1 MEQKYRFRQLARV
14 VLELKTPLAI
24 GSGNK
29 NIKTDSVVAK
39 DVNGLPYIPGTT
51 LAGLIRHALPEGKVQ
66 RQMGWQ
72 EKEGGEGSR
81 LIITEAKLLSADGTP
96 IDGLSS
102 RQDAITRLCRE
113 LPIRQHVRINSQG
126 TAVEGGKFDEEIVP
140 KGTRFCF
147 ECELLCEEKCDDL
160 MDKVI
165 AILQTNDFRIG
176 SGSRSGFGQIA
187 VIKVWRKLLDL
198 SKPEE
203 LALYLQKSSSL
214 TLLWSG
220 FEEVPTQVLSSNSY
234 IRYQL
239 HLQPTDFMFFGSGFG
254 DERSDMTFVR
264 EPMIEWNGNQA
275 HILEREQV
283 VLIPA
288 ASIKGALAHRTAY
301 HYNKLEGFF
310 ADNKPIEELE
320 NYGGK
325 GKEAVKI
332 LFGSEGNSEG
342 KDKHRGRILFS
353 DIIKERKKS
362 SEAKVLNHVKIDRFT
377 GGAMD
382 GALFSEEVL
391 YASGES
397 FDMELLL
404 RKQETEGEHVIPAFE
419 AALIDLCKGFL
430 PLGGGV
436 NKGFGTFIGSLTK
449 DGETIYAYDK

>member
-51 LAGLIRHALPEGKVQ
+51 LAGLIRHALPEGEVQ

-140 KGTRFCF
+140 RGTRFCF

-214 TLLWSG
+214 TPLWSG

-239 HLQPTDFMFFGSGFG
+239 HLQPTDFVFFGSGFG
-254 DERSDMTFVR
+254 DERSDMNR
-264 EPMIEWNGNQA
+264 
-275 HILEREQV
+275 
-283 VLIPA
+283 
-288 ASIKGALAHRTAY
+288 
-301 HYNKLEGFF
+301 
-310 ADNKPIEELE
+310 
-320 NYGGK
+320 
-325 GKEAVKI
+325 
-332 LFGSEGNSEG
+332 
-342 KDKHRGRILFS
+342 
-353 DIIKERKKS
+353 
-362 SEAKVLNHVKIDRFT
+362 
-377 GGAMD
+377 
-382 GALFSEEVL
+382 
-391 YASGES
+391 
-397 FDMELLL
+397 
-404 RKQETEGEHVIPAFE
+404 
-419 AALIDLCKGFL
+419 
-430 PLGGGV
+430 
-436 NKGFGTFIGSLTK
+436 
-449 DGETIYAYDK
+449 

>member
-39 DVNGLPYIPGTT
+39 DVNGQPYIPGTT

-102 RQDAITRLCRE
+102 QQDAITRLCRE

-176 SGSRSGFGQIA
+176 SGSRSGLGQIG
-187 VIKVWRKLLDL
+187 ISTL
-198 SKPEE
+198 SPE
-203 LALYLQKSSSL
+203 
-214 TLLWSG
+214 
-220 FEEVPTQVLSSNSY
+220 
-234 IRYQL
+234 
-239 HLQPTDFMFFGSGFG
+239 
-254 DERSDMTFVR
+254 
-264 EPMIEWNGNQA
+264 
-275 HILEREQV
+275 V
-283 VLIPA
+283 VLANA
-288 ASIKGALAHRTAY
+288 AVEWL
-301 HYNKLEGFF
+301 
-310 ADNKPIEELE
+310 
-320 NYGGK
+320 
-325 GKEAVKI
+325 
-332 LFGSEGNSEG
+332 
-342 KDKHRGRILFS
+342 
-353 DIIKERKKS
+353 
-362 SEAKVLNHVKIDRFT
+362 
-377 GGAMD
+377 
-382 GALFSEEVL
+382 
-391 YASGES
+391 
-397 FDMELLL
+397 
-404 RKQETEGEHVIPAFE
+404 
-419 AALIDLCKGFL
+419 
-430 PLGGGV
+430 
-436 NKGFGTFIGSLTK
+436 
-449 DGETIYAYDK
+449 

>member
-51 LAGLIRHALPEGKVQ
+51 LAGLIRHALPEGEVQ

-126 TAVEGGKFDEEIVP
+126 TALEGGKFDEEIVP

-198 SKPEE
+198 TKPEE

-214 TLLWSG
+214 TPLWSG

-288 ASIKGALAHRTAY
+288 ASVKGALAHRTAY

-310 ADNKPIEELE
+310 ADKKPIEELE
-320 NYGGK
+320 DYGGK

-342 KDKHRGRILFS
+342 KDKRRGLILFS
-353 DIIKERKKS
+353 DFIKERKKS

-397 FDMELLL
+397 FDMDLLL
-404 RKQETEGEHVIPAFE
+404 HKQETEGEHVIPAFE

-449 DGETIYAYDK
+449 DGETIYVYDK